1 MKLKTTDIII
11 APLVTEKSTDLKDKE
26 RLLCFKVHRDANKIE
41 IKKAVEELFKTRVEY
56 VRVLNY
62 KGKQKRFGRF
72 TGRRPNWKK
81 AYVKLKE
88 DAKMVEYIEV
98 V

>member
-1 MKLKTTDIII
+1 M
-11 APLVTEKSTDLKDKE
+11 
-26 RLLCFKVHRDANKIE
+26 
-41 IKKAVEELFKTRVEY
+41 
-56 VRVLNY
+56 
-62 KGKQKRFGRF
+62 KRFGRF
-72 TGRRPNWKK
+72 TGRRSAWKK

>member
-1 MKLKTTDIII
+1 MKLKATEIII
-11 APLVTEKSTDLKDKE
+11 APLVTEKSTDLKDKD
-26 RLLCFKVHRDANKIE
+26 RLLCFKVHRNANKIE

-62 KGKQKRFGRF
+62 KGKMKRFGRF
-72 TGRRPNWKK
+72 TGRRSAWKK

>member
-1 MKLKTTDIII
+1 MKLKTTDIIV
-11 APLVTEKSTDLKDKE
+11 APLVTEKSTDLKDQQ
-26 RLLCFKVHRDANKIE
+26 RLLCFKVHRDSNKIE
-41 IKKAVEELFKTRVEY
+41 IKKAVEELFKTQVEW
-56 VRVLNY
+56 VRVLNF

-72 TGRRPNWKK
+72 TGKRSDWKK

-88 DAKMVEYIEV
+88 DAKMVEYVEV

>member
-1 MKLKTTDIII
+1 MKRKAADIIVS
-11 APLVTEKSTDLKDKE
+11 PLVTEKSTDLKDKE

-62 KGKQKRFGRF
+62 KGKMKRFGRF
-72 TGRRPNWKK
+72 TGRRSAWKK

>member
-1 MKLKTTDIII
+1 MKLKATDIII
-11 APLVTEKSTDLKDKE
+11 APLVTEKSTDLKDRE

-41 IKKAVEELFKTRVEY
+41 IKRAVEELFKTQVQY

-72 TGRRPNWKK
+72 TGKRPDWKK

-88 DAKMVEYIEV
+88 EAKMVEYIEV